1 MRQIRIEE
9 IEAVIRLLK
18 NSCIR
23 VNRNELDINMKFE
36 GEFIVVEENDL
47 VKIFS
52 KCPDTIKKRLNR
64 MGYKTRHSCGKWYF
78 AIEKKVDENDE
89 RVDDSSLDLKNL
101 EEEMNQLEDDI
112 KKSGYRSGDKLCR
125 LLNLR
130 KIYSIR
136 KGDKE
141 SLFLDDSLI
150 EQFKFCRLSKYEEI
164 RLGFGL
170 LFENMKLLE

>member
-1 MRQIRIEE
+1 M
-9 IEAVIRLLK
+9 
-18 NSCIR
+18 
-23 VNRNELDINMKFE
+23 
-36 GEFIVVEENDL
+36 
-47 VKIFS
+47 
-52 KCPDTIKKRLNR
+52 
-64 MGYKTRHSCGKWYF
+64 
-78 AIEKKVDENDE
+78 
-89 RVDDSSLDLKNL
+89 DDSSLDLKNL

-136 KGDKE
+136 KWDKE